1 MKFWDLVNEPKRG
14 RKSNYE
20 SDEER
25 HVAKTGKILQSKK
38 HKKNRKIFKIT
49 GFSKIICLT
58 NPNWFVLS
66 IVSDFQI
73 RSDIES

>member
-1 MKFWDLVNEPKRG
+1 LVNEPKRG

-58 NPNWFVLS
+58 NPN
-66 IVSDFQI
+66 
-73 RSDIES
+73 